1 MVSNKKLGVR
11 VGVGAGNTLKGISG
25 NEMFKLYKVSNFFFV
40 CVEMLKA
47 VYMYS
52 AVHMPRKDLK
62 RLYSLTTG

>member
-11 VGVGAGNTLKGISG
+11 VGVGAGNTLKGMSG
-25 NEMFKLYKVSNFFFV
+25 NEMFKLYKVSNFFF
-40 CVEMLKA
+40 VEMLKA